1 MQMTEANSDSL
12 RQEMQDIKKLLIL
25 QLLATGYQQ
34 KHLAAALNVSEAT
47 LSRMLPKG
55 LPKNSARN
63 AA

>member
-1 MQMTEANSDSL
+1 MAERGSEPL
-12 RQEMQDIKKLLIL
+12 LHEMQEIKKLLIL

-55 LPKNSARN
+55 LPKNLSRKATP
-63 AA
+63 